1 MTMPITIAHLT
12 DVHLGPI
19 AGFEPR
25 YWNLKRAAG

>member
-1 MTMPITIAHLT
+1 MPTSTTIAHLT

-19 AGFEPR
+19 AGFNPR